1 MANTKYVGFRIPIE
15 THEEFRGK
23 AEEAH
28 ITLTDFFKEAII
40 ENKTVVVAKPPKT
53 MNEKR
58 LMYLVSKASNN
69 LNQIAY
75 RANRD
80 HRAGILS
87 EQTYRYLLSEL
98 KATNIMLKQ
107 EILDADQSPG
117 GERGDS

>member
-15 THEEFRGK
+15 THEEFSGK
-23 AEEAH
+23 AEKAH

-53 MNEKR
+53 INEKR

-80 HRAGILS
+80 HLSGILS